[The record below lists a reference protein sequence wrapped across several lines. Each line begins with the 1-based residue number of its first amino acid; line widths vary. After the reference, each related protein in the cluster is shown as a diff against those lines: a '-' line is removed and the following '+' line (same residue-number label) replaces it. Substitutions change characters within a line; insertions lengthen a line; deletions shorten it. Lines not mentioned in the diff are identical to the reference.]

1 MIRRT
6 FSSLVALSS
15 GLALAV
21 ACAGSPAQPPAAPPP
36 APPLAPLPA
45 ALVATATASPAD
57 SPPPPGIAPDWHFP
71 KIADQTAQNGLLVRV
86 VERHALPVV
95 QLELVIDSG
104 SAADGDKP
112 GLAAVAGELL
122 KAGGAG
128 KWTSRA
134 LLDAAESLG
143 SSLDVLTDRDSTRIT
158 MSVTKDHLAEALDIL
173 AAVAVKPRFDA
184 AEFQKLKRR
193 EIDRVSSLTRT
204 NAGWAASMVLYRELF
219 QLPAGVHPYSRFDS
233 TPKQL
238 ESLTLADCNTWHKRQ
253 VTPKNSFLVIAGDVD
268 QKGAGQEVE
277 RAFGTWSGERPESPS
292 ITAPVPPGA
301 LSIFLVDRPSSPQA
315 EVYVATL
322 GPERQSPDWPA
333 MRTTN
338 QILGGGVAGRLFL
351 DVREKRSLAYRTR
364 SSIDAVAHGPSPIIL
379 SAGTQT
385 AKAGLT
391 LDALLQHYEGMVK
404 NPPTEDETGIA
415 TRYLSDVFLVGV
427 DTVGAIA
434 NMTTDLSVFGLPP
447 DYYDTY
453 RAAVRNITKDG
464 VTAIATRYLQSGKAV
479 VVVAGDATRLG
490 KPLSHF
496 GAVKVVD
503 PEAGFVTK
511 TTLAYDPTAP
521 IELERINGT

>member
-1 MIRRT
+1 MMRRGFT
-6 FSSLVALSS
+6 S
-15 GLALAV
+15 LALASALIAT
-21 ACAGSPAQPPAAPPP
+21 ACGGASPPATVAPPP
-36 APPLAPLPA
+36 GPPLAPLPTIAPSA
-45 ALVATATASPAD
+45 AAAPTDA
-57 SPPPPGIAPDWHFP
+57 PPPPGIAPDWKFP
-71 KIADQTAQNGLLVRV
+71 AIKDQPAKNGLLVRL

-95 QLELVIDSG
+95 QLELVVQSG
-104 SAADGDKP
+104 SASDGDRT
-112 GLAAVAGELL
+112 GLAVVAGELL

-143 SSLDVLTDRDSTRIT
+143 SSLEVTTDRDSTRIT
-158 MSVTKDHLAEALDIL
+158 MAVTKDHFGEALDVL

-204 NAGWAASMVLYRELF
+204 NAGWVASMVLYRELF
-219 QLPAGVHPYSRFDS
+219 QLPAGVHPYSHYDA

-238 ESLTLADCNTWHKRQ
+238 ETIRLQDCVAWHKRE
-253 VTPKNSFLVIAGDVD
+253 VTPKNAFLVVAGDVD
-268 QKGAGQEVE
+268 EKSTSEQVE
-277 RAFGTWSGERPESPS
+277 RAFGAWKGERPEAPAL
-292 ITAPVPPGA
+292 TAPMPPSA

-333 MRTTN
+333 IRATN

-364 SSIDAVAHGPSPIIL
+364 SSIEALAHGPSPVIL
-379 SAGTQT
+379 TAGTQT
-385 AKAGLT
+385 AKAGLA
-391 LDALLQHYEGMVK
+391 LEALLQHFEAIGK
-404 NPPTEDETGIA
+404 SAPTDDEVSIA

-427 DTVGAIA
+427 DTVGSIA
-434 NMTTDLSVFGLPP
+434 SMTTDLSVFGLPP

-453 RAAVRNITKDG
+453 RAAVRGITKDA
-464 VTAIATRYLQSGKAV
+464 VAALSSRRFQLGKALV
-479 VVVAGDATRLG
+479 VVSGDAARLG

-496 GAVKVVD
+496 GQVHVVD
-503 PEAGFVTK
+503 AEGGFVTK
-511 TTLAYDPTAP
+511 TVLPHDPNAP
-521 IELERINGT
+521 VELPRIGGT